1 MYKRR
6 YFKNIFSRLKEPRKF
21 IQVLVG
27 PRQAGKTT
35 LIQQVMKEIN
45 IPSHYATT
53 DAVDANSS
61 FWIEQQW
68 EIARLRLKSLSLK
81 KEFLL
86 VLDEIQKI
94 RNWTDTIKKL
104 WDEDTISN
112 VPLKVVLLGSSPL
125 LIQKGI
131 TETLAG
137 RFELMRI
144 PHWSYSEMK
153 EAFNFDLDQ
162 YFYFG
167 GYPGAAPLIRD
178 EARWA

>member
-1 MYKRR
+1 M
-6 YFKNIFSRLKEPRKF
+6 
-21 IQVLVG
+21 
-27 PRQAGKTT
+27 
-35 LIQQVMKEIN
+35 
-45 IPSHYATT
+45 
-53 DAVDANSS
+53 
-61 FWIEQQW
+61 
-68 EIARLRLKSLSLK
+68 
-81 KEFLL
+81 
-86 VLDEIQKI
+86 LDEIQKI